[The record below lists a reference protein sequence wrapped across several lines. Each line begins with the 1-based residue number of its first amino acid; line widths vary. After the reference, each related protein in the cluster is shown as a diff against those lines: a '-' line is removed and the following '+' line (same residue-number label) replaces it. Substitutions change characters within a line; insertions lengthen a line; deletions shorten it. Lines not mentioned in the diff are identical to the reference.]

1 VAVELIG
8 AIGGIT
14 QGVAR
19 LLGLSKTARL
29 RRAIN
34 DHIKLYASLENRD
47 ELKQAA
53 TQVAGLIE
61 LQTSQLVRR
70 EEEAARREY
79 EWSNLVIGIVVGAI
93 LAAPLWWLLP
103 AHSLWQGAVA
113 IVLAILAALFV
124 IVGASMVRKQPKAEK
139 TSEG

>member
-103 AHSLWQGAVA
+103 AQSLWQGALA
-113 IVLAILAALFV
+113 ILLAILAALFV